1 MYEDEL
7 YDIQRDDVRW
17 EGSMQL
23 RIYMDVQDVFN
34 EFSCV
39 TVVEYLVNNTRLGT
53 NVKK

>member
-1 MYEDEL
+1 MYEDDL

-34 EFSCV
+34 EHSCI
-39 TVVEYLVNNTRLGT
+39 TDVEYLVNNTRLGT
-53 NVKK
+53 NVRK